1 MVAYEYQINPTIHKV
16 NTMRMM
22 EGLKKTLGLGPK
34 LPTPED
40 VQKERLRLSITEDQ
54 TIPELRKLKDRWK
67 RLYEEGKGKD
77 KYDQRAL
84 LRQMNRIEGEIAT
97 KDLEL
102 AKIDLGIRALDK
114 MNSILSKG
122 KEIFK
127 GEFWSTIEGTL
138 TSEKLMDIMVEE
150 NFNEK
155 QVLKRLGDIANISD
169 RHVMEAIDQLP
180 DEEVSMVWGDE
191 IETKDLDEILDR
203 KIEEKKTALEVERF

>member
-1 MVAYEYQINPTIHKV
+1 MGMID
-16 NTMRMM
+16 
-22 EGLKKTLGLGPK
+22 GLKKTLGLGPK
-34 LPTPED
+34 LPTLED
-40 VQKERLRLSITEDQ
+40 VQKEKLRLRIVGDK
-54 TIPELRKLKDRWK
+54 TISELRKSKSQWK
-67 RLYEEGKGKD
+67 RLYEEGEGKD
-77 KYDQRAL
+77 KYDRRAL
-84 LRQMNRIEGEIAT
+84 LHQMNHLEGEIAT
-97 KDLEL
+97 KDMEF
-102 AKIDLGIRALDK
+102 AKIYLGIRALDK

-155 QVLKRLGDIANISD
+155 QVLKRLGDVANISD

-180 DEEVSMVWGDE
+180 DEEVSMIWGDE

-203 KIEEKKTALEVERF
+203 KIEEKKTILEV